1 MFELSAT
8 AREVAQVLACGVASG
23 SPLGGLW
30 LRAPASELREAWLGH
45 LRETLQQA
53 RPGVTVPWV
62 RIAGHVSLE
71 RVQDSLDLAASLQRQ
86 QRVMQTGALN
96 RARGGVLVLS
106 MAEHVSGAL
115 AAAIMQAIDQQH
127 FTLIAMDEGVSQAM
141 GEPSAALTQAL
152 AERLELVLDGSDL
165 GRLQGKAQA
174 AAQPW
179 GLHKATSGEAT
190 SGEATNGEATSGEH
204 DSSTEARAINT
215 SPAIVVPDHIAAT
228 FVQCA
233 LAFGLPEMRL
243 PIAAMRVAR
252 LVCACQ
258 GQDGLDEGVVQWTL
272 GAVMLRRARQLPAPA
287 NQDAAQDPLESPSEE
302 TSPPPQ
308 EPDPSSGDHDTTA
321 EPELSD
327 EQIQALSD
335 QVIAACLASVPAQLL
350 LQVHAQRERA
360 RASSSQGTAGA
371 RSRTVHRGRPVG
383 ERRAMPRGGARLHV
397 LASLRAA
404 APWQALRRKQ
414 SQANEPG
421 AGKRLML
428 IPSDLHVY
436 KFEQHAPTLTLF
448 VVDASGSAA
457 LHRLNEAKGAVEL
470 LLADC
475 YVRRDQV
482 ALIAFRAREAQCV
495 LAPTR
500 SLVAAKKQL
509 AQMPAGGGT
518 PLATALQ
525 ETLRQV
531 RLAQRAGQT
540 PLIVLLTDGRA
551 NIGLDGQPGREA
563 AHADAM
569 KCARLLAGLKVRTIV
584 LDTSAQA
591 SERAEELAGQLRA
604 RYLTLPHADARQMSD
619 SIRAHSQV

>member
-1 MFELSAT
+1 
-8 AREVAQVLACGVASG
+8 
-23 SPLGGLW
+23 LG
-30 LRAPASELREAWLGH
+30 
-45 LRETLQQA
+45 T
-53 RPGVTVPWV
+53 WV
-62 RIAGHVSLE
+62 
-71 RVQDSLDLAASLQRQ
+71 
-86 QRVMQTGALN
+86 
-96 RARGGVLVLS
+96 
-106 MAEHVSGAL
+106 
-115 AAAIMQAIDQQH
+115 
-127 FTLIAMDEGVSQAM
+127 
-141 GEPSAALTQAL
+141 
-152 AERLELVLDGSDL
+152 
-165 GRLQGKAQA
+165 
-174 AAQPW
+174 
-179 GLHKATSGEAT
+179 EAT
-190 SGEATNGEATSGEH
+190 RPSTAPHAVAMPEHIPATL
-204 DSSTEARAINT
+204 
-215 SPAIVVPDHIAAT
+215 
-228 FVQCA
+228 VQCA
-233 LAFGLPEMRL
+233 LAFGLTEMRL

-252 LVCACQ
+252 LICACQ
-258 GQDGLDEGVVQWTL
+258 GLDVVDEGAVQWTL

-287 NQDAAQDPLESPSEE
+287 NQESAQDPTQDPTQDPMEPRPEDAN
-302 TSPPPQ
+302 PPPQ
-308 EPDPSSGDHDTTA
+308 EHDPPSADVETNLEGKLD
-321 EPELSD
+321 D

-335 QVIAACLASVPAQLL
+335 QVIAACLASVPTQLL
-350 LQVHAQRERA
+350 LQMQAQRERA
-360 RASSSQGTAGA
+360 RASSAQGTAGA

-414 SQANEPG
+414 GREQRPG
-421 AGKRLML
+421 AVTRLL
-428 IPSDLHVY
+428 LTPSDLHVY

-482 ALIAFRAREAQCV
+482 ALIAFRAREAHCV

-525 ETLRQV
+525 ETQRQV
-531 RLAQRAGQT
+531 RMAQRAGQT

-569 KCARLLAGLKVRTIV
+569 KCARSLAALRVRTIV

-604 RYLTLPHADARQMSD
+604 RYLTLPHADAHLMSA
-619 SIRAHSQV
+619 SIRANSRG